1 MALRDRLVRIL
12 VRFAPVA
19 GGVVLLGAVLALLWP
34 VLKPL
39 LQDGGNVAW
48 IMGVAVV
55 IYALGHLTIRV
66 HARRRG
72 SFVRDE
78 RGELSFRMEPDA
90 ASQPVAPAEGAIVGL
105 YGGRSHSG
113 ERPRFD

>member
-1 MALRDRLVRIL
+1 MALQDRLVRIL
-12 VRFAPVA
+12 VRFAPIA
-19 GGVVLLGAVLALLWP
+19 GGLALLGVVLVLLWP

-39 LQDGGNVAW
+39 AGDGATVAW
-48 IMGVAVV
+48 VVGLAVMV
-55 IYALGHLTIRV
+55 YALGHLTIRV

-72 SFVRDE
+72 TFVRDE
-78 RGELSFRMEPDA
+78 RGELAFRMDPEAGPPAKA
-90 ASQPVAPAEGAIVGL
+90 AAQTDHVSL